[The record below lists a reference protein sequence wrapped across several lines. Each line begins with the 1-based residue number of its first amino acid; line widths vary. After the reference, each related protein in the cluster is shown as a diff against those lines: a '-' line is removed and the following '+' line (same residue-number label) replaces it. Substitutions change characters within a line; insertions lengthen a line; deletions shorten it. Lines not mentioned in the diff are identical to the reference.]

1 MLTGLIGSL
10 IVFGFA
16 LFVHKQLYSRDL
28 GTARRLED
36 SVRRDLDAPLLDSGP
51 DPSALVAES
60 LDTALGSE
68 PVDMS
73 VDVWSLYD
81 VSEEN
86 LFLRRRIAGGRTNET
101 PELAPPQRL
110 DVRYV
115 AGATEVTWYPGPA
128 NATLAAGLAG
138 KGHGIRLAYRVY
150 RGVGNQPAELLAT
163 VPATTSGDGPE
174 TWRDSKMPLGSA
186 ELRYEVWA
194 VLLREDPSG
203 EILVEAER
211 SDMVTVRTPEHFR
224 LMLQGGDR
232 EEAVFRLETLAGGV
246 AGASVSVT
254 AHPGDPIVVG
264 EVSTGLNLESLEVS
278 TSERRTTRERL
289 VLTDEGSIV
298 LDPDTRQPR
307 TTQTQVLIPVTR
319 LIATLINEAGE
330 SRTLEVDL
338 P

>member
-1 MLTGLIGSL
+1 MLTGLFGSL

-36 SVRRDLDAPLLDSGP
+36 SVRRDLDAPLLDGGP
-51 DPSALVAES
+51 MHASLTADSLSA
-60 LDTALGSE
+60 ALRSE

-73 VDVWSLYD
+73 VDIWSLYD
-81 VSEEN
+81 VTEEN

-115 AGATEVTWYPGPA
+115 DGAVEVTWYPGPA

-150 RGVGNQPAELLAT
+150 RGVGNEAAELLAT
-163 VPATTSGDGPE
+163 APATVSGDGPE
-174 TWRDSKMPLGSA
+174 TWRDSKMPLGAA
-186 ELRYEVWA
+186 ELRYEIWA

-211 SDMVTVRTPEHFR
+211 SDMVTVRTPEHFK
-224 LMLQGGDR
+224 LMLQGGNR
-232 EEAVFRLETLAGGV
+232 EAAVFRLETLAGGV
-246 AGASVSVT
+246 TGGSVSLT
-254 AHPGDPIVVG
+254 ARPGDAIVVG
-264 EVSTGLNLESLEVS
+264 EVSTGLDLKSLEVS
-278 TSERRTTRERL
+278 TTERRTTRERL

-319 LIATLINEAGE
+319 LIATLLDEGGE